1 MPRCMTSLSDHAGRP
16 RIAGR
21 LPYPPTLLVAV
32 AGCLAAAGAGVW
44 LGDVRI
50 PPGEVLSALW
60 QPERDPAA
68 TAIVRDLRLPR
79 VLVAGCSG
87 AALATSGAALQ
98 SLTGNPL
105 ADPYLM
111 GVASGASVGVGIAVL
126 IGAAAGA
133 GLPTFAFAGAV
144 GATLAVLAM
153 GRRRGVLDLS
163 AFLLS
168 GIVLGTFLAAWM
180 QLLLS
185 LAGQDQSRILGWLMG
200 YLGDADRT
208 QASWIGAVV
217 VPVVAIFARLGRG
230 LDAFAFGE
238 ESARSI
244 GVPVEPF
251 KAAILLLAAL
261 ATAVSVATCGVVGFV
276 GLAVPHVARALVGPP
291 NRNLI
296 PLCAVL
302 GATLLIAADTVSRA
316 AVPGRPLPLGVLTA
330 LVGAPVFALI
340 LRRSRSGAGESNGT
354 AP

>member
-1 MPRCMTSLSDHAGRP
+1 MADRAVSPRVE
-16 RIAGR
+16 GR
-21 LPYPPTLLVAV
+21 LPYAPTLLVAV

-50 PPGEVLSALW
+50 APGDVLSALLH
-60 QPERDPAA
+60 PDRDPAA

-79 VLVAGCSG
+79 VLVAGFSG
-87 AALATSGAALQ
+87 AALAASGAALQ

-111 GVASGASVGVGIAVL
+111 GVASGASVGVGLAVL
-126 IGAAAGA
+126 AGVAAGA
-133 GLPTFAFAGAV
+133 GLPMFAFAGAV
-144 GATLAVLAM
+144 GATVAVFAL
-153 GRRRGVLDLS
+153 GRKRGVLDLS

-200 YLGDADRT
+200 YLGDADRA
-208 QASWIGAVV
+208 QAAWLGAVV
-217 VPVVAIFARLGRG
+217 VPVVFAFARMGRG

-238 ESARSI
+238 DIARSA
-244 GVPVEPF
+244 GVPVERF

-291 NRNLI
+291 NRRI
-296 PLCAVL
+296 VPLCAVL
-302 GATLLIAADTVSRA
+302 GATLLICADTVSRS

-330 LVGAPVFALI
+330 LVGAPVFGLV
-340 LRRSRSGAGESNGT
+340 LRRAKGGDGES
-354 AP
+354 ADAAL